1 VIRKKNEI
9 NYVAQSIINQILS
22 DEIVKG
28 ISKETK
34 CNYNEY
40 KRKKRVL

>member
-34 CNYNEY
+34 CNCNE
-40 KRKKRVL
+40 